1 MNTVM
6 SNSGLVTVDKI
17 WMLDDMLLTSAPWL
31 RELCLSFALFK
42 LLRCR
47 FAGYTIAEA
56 GFQEVRGFFLHV
68 LLEDKDHE
76 RVHNVITNELSFLH
90 DYYYSSIPI
99 HYSKSWLPIVN
110 MFISLLTISYSL
122 LLAGMFMNHAIVMQ
136 LRYGDENI
144 EGHEGIFH
152 GQIRCI
158 LYCSIGNFEF
168 ERVERSFGNV
178 VFDMVP
184 VLILLVL
191 VVLAEAREI
200 ASNIWSNWTKISPS
214 AVM

>member
-1 MNTVM
+1 
-6 SNSGLVTVDKI
+6 
-17 WMLDDMLLTSAPWL
+17 
-31 RELCLSFALFK
+31 
-42 LLRCR
+42 
-47 FAGYTIAEA
+47 
-56 GFQEVRGFFLHV
+56 
-68 LLEDKDHE
+68 
-76 RVHNVITNELSFLH
+76 
-90 DYYYSSIPI
+90 
-99 HYSKSWLPIVN
+99 
-110 MFISLLTISYSL
+110 
-122 LLAGMFMNHAIVMQ
+122 
-136 LRYGDENI
+136 
-144 EGHEGIFH
+144 
-152 GQIRCI
+152 